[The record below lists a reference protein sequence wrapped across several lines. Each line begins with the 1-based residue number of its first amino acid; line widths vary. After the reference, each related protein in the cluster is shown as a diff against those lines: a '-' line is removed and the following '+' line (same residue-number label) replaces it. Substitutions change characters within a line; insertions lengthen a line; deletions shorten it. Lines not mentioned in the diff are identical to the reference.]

1 MHRYESTLFENDCL
15 EIAVGERARTLGDNR
30 RKTSVPSSKHKV
42 KFRTFSEFA
51 FLTLKMVFTAAQL
64 NEFFEHADHMGIPA
78 VTRAQLATVEHIA
91 DPSDLI
97 DQDEQTFQQIARNL
111 SRPAN
116 GHAPYVFGASS
127 LQRLLVMSDLVRYY
141 ASVGRS
147 HTVANLNYMTTGR
160 SFKLSYS
167 LHAKKK
173 LADNKDPPVP
183 SRALPILQWLE
194 AYEDHSHRAYTDK
207 GRPFAYVIRAVEDR
221 PFPCPPARPGK
232 PYAAAYETLEEEMIA
247 RLTHDHELFR
257 SDNAAVYL
265 DIEKAL
271 RGTTYAPTI
280 KPFTARKD
288 GRGAF
293 LALQQQYG
301 GKPAYKQL
309 INDAVEV
316 MYKRKWKGH
325 GSYPLANFV
334 ALHRSA
340 FVNMQLG
347 AVHVQHQVPTE
358 FTRVDLLLQAI
369 ECTAS
374 DLSTHLALVR
384 ADEGVDGKMNN
395 FEAAV
400 AFILPFDPVALKRHG
415 AGSNNAKRLAA
426 EISDVSA
433 SPGVPRKVRVGPKTG
448 VEFRYHTHDEF
459 KSLDA
464 DAVAELEQYRQTL
477 RDKGKTGNLP
487 VLGQDRKGTKGK
499 GKGKGKATAKKSH
512 VGTKSKAWKSTVAA
526 AVATAMAEYTAPA
539 AAAKANIDI
548 AALAAAITASQRK
561 GVTIAGA
568 ISAADGTSNDDVA
581 NANVAAVTVTSPTK
595 ASPGIIR
602 NNIAKRTLFVP
613 DNKST
618 SG

>member
-1 MHRYESTLFENDCL
+1 
-15 EIAVGERARTLGDNR
+15 
-30 RKTSVPSSKHKV
+30 
-42 KFRTFSEFA
+42 
-51 FLTLKMVFTAAQL
+51 
-64 NEFFEHADHMGIPA
+64 MGIPPL
-78 VTRAQLATVEHIA
+78 TRAQIALVERIS
-91 DPSDLI
+91 DPSHLI
-97 DQDEQTFQQIARNL
+97 DQDEVTLQQIARNL

-116 GHAPYVFGASS
+116 GNAPYVFGASS

-147 HTVANLNYMTTGR
+147 HTVANMNYSTTGR

-167 LHAKKK
+167 LHDKKK

-194 AYEDHSHRAYTDK
+194 AYEDHAHRAYTDK
-207 GRPFAYVIRAVEDR
+207 GRPFAYVIRALDER

-232 PYAAAYETLEEEMIA
+232 PFAAAYDTLEEEMIA

-280 KPFTARKD
+280 KPFTARKN

-293 LALQQQYG
+293 LALQQQFG

-316 MYKRKWKGH
+316 MYKRKWKAH
-325 GSYPLANFV
+325 GSFPLATFV
-334 ALHRSA
+334 AQHRAA

-384 ADEGVDGKMNN
+384 ADEGIDGKMND

-459 KSLDA
+459 KTLDA

-477 RDKGKTGNLP
+477 RDKGETGHLP
-487 VLGQDRKGTKGK
+487 VMGQDRKGKKGK

-539 AAAKANIDI
+539 AAAAKANIDI
-548 AALAAAITASQRK
+548 AALAAAITSSQKK

-568 ISAADGTSNDDVA
+568 ISAADGTSNDDDA
-581 NANVAAVTVTSPTK
+581 NAKVAAVTVTSPAK

-602 NNIAKRTLFVP
+602 NNIAKRTLVVP
-613 DNKST
+613 NDKST